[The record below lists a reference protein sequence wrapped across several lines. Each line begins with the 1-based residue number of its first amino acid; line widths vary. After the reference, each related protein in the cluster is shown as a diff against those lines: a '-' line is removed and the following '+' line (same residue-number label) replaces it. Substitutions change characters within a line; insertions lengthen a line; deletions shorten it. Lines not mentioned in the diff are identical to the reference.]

1 MSTSTIE
8 TETSIPLDDEPAE
21 KPAKKGNA
29 HVGMK
34 IVSVLLLAAMIAGL
48 FIPFYFSIDGKF
60 AVAEGAILGKGGKES
75 VFFLMLSLFTS
86 GSISLETIIA
96 NKWIFGTV
104 AAVIVILILTV
115 ITLCTRKAAPV
126 WFRILGVLYFATFAA
141 YGYYIFAIKGGAI
154 AFDVLLAVPA
164 LAVLCTIIH
173 GLVNG
178 KGKAVVP
185 FLCLLLLVGALVLS
199 YLFAFDGG
207 TKKTLAAAAQEFYLP
222 LFSALVSLVG
232 GKGFTFTAP
241 ALSQILLYAAMGL
254 LLVNVVFTYFQMGII
269 RNSVFSVIR
278 YLLQLILSTVA
289 LVLVILDGGFST
301 ALLPFIA
308 FVALALITTC
318 LSLVAR
324 ICRKKAAVTEE
335 AEEETEEEVLEEME
349 TVAEDEEEEP
359 VEEESE
365 ETEKPVEE
373 EPEETEEPVAE
384 EPAQEPAP
392 VVEEAPAAEE
402 PVEEPAKEEPA
413 LEPAPVVEEETDEL
427 ERELYEQ
434 ERPIPSYNPR
444 SYRYNAYR
452 DEMQSDD
459 FLRTLT
465 PAGKREFKK
474 IFLSGNAPA
483 FLPDYEIGGDNTEFF
498 DSLFLYLGKVRTIIS
513 DSLLSDIY
521 DYMIA
526 NN

>member
-8 TETSIPLDDEPAE
+8 TETSIPIGDEPAE

-48 FIPFYFSIDGKF
+48 FIPFYFSVDGKF
-60 AVAEGAILGKGGKES
+60 AVAEGAILGNGGKES
-75 VFFLMLSLFTS
+75 VFFLMLSFLTS
-86 GSISLETIIA
+86 GSISLETIVA

-104 AAVIVILILTV
+104 AAVVVILIFTIV
-115 ITLCTRKAAPV
+115 TLCTRKAAPV
-126 WFRILGVLYFATFAA
+126 WFRILGVLYLATFAA
-141 YGYYIFAIKGGAI
+141 YGYYIFAVKGGAI
-154 AFDVLLAVPA
+154 AFDVLLVVPA
-164 LAVLCTIIH
+164 LAVLCTVIH
-173 GLVNG
+173 GFVNG

-199 YLFAFDGG
+199 YLFALDGG
-207 TKKTLAAAAQEFYLP
+207 TQKTLAAAAQEFYLP

-232 GKGFTFTAP
+232 GKGFAFTAP
-241 ALSQILLYAAMGL
+241 ALSQTLLYAAMGL

-278 YLLQLILSTVA
+278 YLAQLMLATAA

-318 LSLVAR
+318 LSLINRAS
-324 ICRKKAAVTEE
+324 RKKAAATEE
-335 AEEETEEEVLEEME
+335 EEEEETEEEVLEEME
-349 TVAEDEEEEP
+349 TVAEDEEEEEEP
-359 VEEESE
+359 VEEEESE
-365 ETEKPVEE
+365 ETEAPLEE

-384 EPAQEPAP
+384 EPE
-392 VVEEAPAAEE
+392 EE
-402 PVEEPAKEEPA
+402 PVE
-413 LEPAPVVEEETDEL
+413 EPAPVVEEEMDEL

-434 ERPIPSYNPR
+434 SRPVPSYNPR

-483 FLPDYEIGGDNTEFF
+483 FLPEYEIGGDNTEFF